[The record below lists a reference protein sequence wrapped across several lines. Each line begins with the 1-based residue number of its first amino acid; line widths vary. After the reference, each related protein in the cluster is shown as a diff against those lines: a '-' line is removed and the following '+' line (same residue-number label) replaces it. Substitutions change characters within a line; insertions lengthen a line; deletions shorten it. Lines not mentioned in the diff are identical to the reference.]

1 MVNFN
6 EMNAKVVEEFRAN
19 GGKVGGNHEG
29 RPLILL
35 TTTGAKTGQKRINPL
50 TYLKDGDRYVVFA
63 SKGGA
68 STHPDW
74 FNNLTANPAVVVE
87 VGDEKFETEAVTAVE
102 EERARLFE
110 QQTVFFPHFLGYQE
124 KTTRLIPAVILARKG

>member
-6 EMNAKVVEEFRAN
+6 DMNTKVIEEFRGN
-19 GGKVGGNHEG
+19 RGKVGGNHEG
-29 RPLILL
+29 RPLLLL
-35 TTTGAKTGQKRINPL
+35 TTTGAKSGQKRINPL

-68 STHPDW
+68 PTHPDW
-74 FNNLTANPAVVVE
+74 FNNLTANPAVAVE

-102 EERARLFE
+102 EERASLFE
-110 QQTVFFPHFLGYQE
+110 RQAEIFPHFWGYQE
-124 KTTRLIPAVILARKG
+124 KTTRKIPAVILARKG